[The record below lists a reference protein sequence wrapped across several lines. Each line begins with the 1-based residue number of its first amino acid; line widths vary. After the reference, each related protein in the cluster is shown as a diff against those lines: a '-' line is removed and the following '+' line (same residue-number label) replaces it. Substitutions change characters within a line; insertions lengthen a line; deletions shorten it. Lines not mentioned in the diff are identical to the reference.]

1 MTSMRFCFGCPNAV
15 LVGQQLLLQQRLS
28 APLYKDK
35 DTNTKT
41 NKKTNTKTDKETN
54 TNTKRD
60 TKRRVEG

>member
-35 DTNTKT
+35 DTNKKT

-60 TKRRVEG
+60 IQRRLEG